1 VTAAQDRLAAGALA
15 VFCRY
20 GYAASTLRQVADQLG
35 IQAPSVYSLV
45 TNKAALLELVLTPML
60 DAVDGLL
67 TRVPVGGDV
76 EAQRHWLLTYR
87 QLLETHQDAVRLT
100 IGDLGI
106 NQHSRLAGRIKS
118 HHIVLRAV
126 LAGFGGADQT
136 QTAAVIG
143 LLIWPVLWLEVA
155 DRGPAETAVAQALAL
170 LHPAAA
176 AAHSQ
181 EVRVGSFG

>member
-67 TRVPVGGDV
+67 IRVPVGGDV

-118 HHIVLRAV
+118 QHIVLRAV
-126 LAGFGGADQT
+126 LAGFGGADQA

-176 AAHSQ
+176 ARSQ
-181 EVRVGSFG
+181 EVRVASFG